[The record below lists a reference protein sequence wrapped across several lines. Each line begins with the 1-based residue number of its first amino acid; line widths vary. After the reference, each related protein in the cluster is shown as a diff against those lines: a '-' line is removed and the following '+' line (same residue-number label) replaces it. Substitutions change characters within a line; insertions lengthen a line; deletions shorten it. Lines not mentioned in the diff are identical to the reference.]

1 MQKSVLSYLEDS
13 VLKYPNKE
21 VYFNE
26 KDTVTY
32 KELQNKSK
40 QIASYLI
47 SLNITKKPLVIFL
60 PKSIEALAS
69 FHGVTYSNNFYVPV
83 DVTQPINRINNIF
96 KVLEPAY
103 VITNSRYMKNVEEIF
118 PKEKILLYQDI
129 ENTSI
134 NEEELSKVRHKQ
146 ISTDPVYVLFTSG
159 STGIPKGVCVSHQS
173 IIDYTDWVQET
184 FHFTSDDVLASQA
197 PLFFDNS
204 VLDIYSVLKNGASLF
219 LTPDKYFGFPSGMM
233 DVLAKYKV
241 TTVFWVPSALIIL
254 GNSGILEEKH
264 NPYFKRIMFC
274 GEVMPSKHLNLWKK
288 HYPNALFANLYGPTE
303 ITVDCLYYIVDRE
316 FDDDEI
322 IPIGNIC
329 DNSDV
334 FILNDNNQL
343 ITKPNELGEVYVRGI
358 SLSHGYYNDR
368 ERTDEAFVQNPL
380 HNHYREMVYKTGDL
394 AYYNER
400 GEIIY
405 SCRKD
410 FQIKLNGYRIEL
422 GEIEVA
428 VSSLD
433 YIDQACVIFDNE
445 IILVYTAKEELEEE
459 KIKRDL
465 IKLVPKYEIPSII
478 VKIDKMFRT
487 ASGKIDRNATKRYVR
502 GEQ

>member
-1 MQKSVLSYLEDS
+1 M
-13 VLKYPNKE
+13 
-21 VYFNE
+21 
-26 KDTVTY
+26 
-32 KELQNKSK
+32 
-40 QIASYLI
+40 
-47 SLNITKKPLVIFL
+47 
-60 PKSIEALAS
+60 
-69 FHGVTYSNNFYVPV
+69 
-83 DVTQPINRINNIF
+83 
-96 KVLEPAY
+96 
-103 VITNSRYMKNVEEIF
+103 
-118 PKEKILLYQDI
+118 
-129 ENTSI
+129 
-134 NEEELSKVRHKQ
+134 
-146 ISTDPVYVLFTSG
+146 
-159 STGIPKGVCVSHQS
+159 
-173 IIDYTDWVQET
+173 
-184 FHFTSDDVLASQA
+184 
-197 PLFFDNS
+197 
-204 VLDIYSVLKNGASLF
+204 
-219 LTPDKYFGFPSGMM
+219 
-233 DVLAKYKV
+233 
-241 TTVFWVPSALIIL
+241 
-254 GNSGILEEKH
+254 
-264 NPYFKRIMFC
+264 
-274 GEVMPSKHLNLWKK
+274 
-288 HYPNALFANLYGPTE
+288 
-303 ITVDCLYYIVDRE
+303 
-316 FDDDEI
+316 
-322 IPIGNIC
+322 
-329 DNSDV
+329 
-334 FILNDNNQL
+334 NDNNQL